1 MVEARRRAV
10 KELRALALGLPAAW
24 KRDREGLGEPQRGE
38 IVRHHGE
45 IGELK

>member
-1 MVEARRRAV
+1 MRRGGGPSKSSAP
-10 KELRALALGLPAAW
+10 LALGLPGAW